1 LSVLSTLAKEWP
13 MTPAGSAERER
24 LRPAS
29 MTRVGA
35 PLCELGVVVRAAH
48 PVDGRQVLVSA
59 STAGV
64 ELISAMVDESA

>member
-1 LSVLSTLAKEWP
+1 
-13 MTPAGSAERER
+13 
-24 LRPAS
+24 
-29 MTRVGA
+29 MTRVVA
-35 PLCELGVVVRAAH
+35 PLCELGFVVRAAH